1 MKITSTQ
8 TPEAVLVAMDGRL
21 DSSWA
26 PTASAALEEAIRSG
40 RSRIELDLSAVS
52 FISSVGIGVLLKSLS
67 RFRAVGG
74 TLVIVEAS
82 VPVREMLK
90 ISRLEMLLGVA
101 ASTTAGAQLPNAS
114 TAIGPRTGWTGE
126 ISPCI
131 SSTASNSNTSN
142 TPRPQRAQ
150 AVFIREGSIR
160 ATTSA
165 LAVGHL
171 ALASDQSSAAG
182 HFGEGLVAGGTIAV
196 APASAPRP
204 DCLASSDAGSVMCI
218 ARDTLMVDAPASLRG
233 FFEWDGTH
241 PVTLSML
248 AAELVRVANG
258 PVAFLAIGEC
268 AGAFGAWARTSPDG
282 WRTQPPTMTPNELR
296 AALRFAGDPMH
307 RGESMVAVGFAA
319 DAGSLSTLAP
329 DVAATLVNTDGT
341 FLHAHA
347 AVASYRPVP
356 RATVEITA
364 AGQLLAEQ
372 PLRSVL
378 HALRNADGT
387 ETAFLRGSLWAVPIG
402 ASA

>member
-1 MKITSTQ
+1 
-8 TPEAVLVAMDGRL
+8 
-21 DSSWA
+21 
-26 PTASAALEEAIRSG
+26 
-40 RSRIELDLSAVS
+40 VS

-101 ASTTAGAQLPNAS
+101 ASTTAGAQLPNAAM
-114 TAIGPRTGWTGE
+114 AIGPRTGWTGE

-131 SSTASNSNTSN
+131 ANTASTSN

-150 AVFIREGSIR
+150 AMFIREGSIR

-171 ALASDQSSAAG
+171 ALAADQSSAAG

-248 AAELVRVANG
+248 AAELVRVASG

-282 WRTQPPTMTPNELR
+282 WPTQPPSMKPTELR

-307 RGESMVAVGFAA
+307 RGESMVTVGFAA

-372 PLRSVL
+372 PLRTVL
-378 HALRNADGT
+378 HALRNAEGT

>member
-1 MKITSTQ
+1 
-8 TPEAVLVAMDGRL
+8 
-21 DSSWA
+21 
-26 PTASAALEEAIRSG
+26 
-40 RSRIELDLSAVS
+40 
-52 FISSVGIGVLLKSLS
+52 
-67 RFRAVGG
+67 
-74 TLVIVEAS
+74 
-82 VPVREMLK
+82 
-90 ISRLEMLLGVA
+90 
-101 ASTTAGAQLPNAS
+101 
-114 TAIGPRTGWTGE
+114 
-126 ISPCI
+126 
-131 SSTASNSNTSN
+131 
-142 TPRPQRAQ
+142 
-150 AVFIREGSIR
+150 
-160 ATTSA
+160 
-165 LAVGHL
+165 
-171 ALASDQSSAAG
+171 
-182 HFGEGLVAGGTIAV
+182 
-196 APASAPRP
+196 
-204 DCLASSDAGSVMCI
+204 MCI

-241 PVTLSML
+241 PVTLSAL

-282 WRTQPPTMTPNELR
+282 WPTQPPTMTPNELR

-378 HALRNADGT
+378 HALRNAEGT

>member
-1 MKITSTQ
+1 
-8 TPEAVLVAMDGRL
+8 MDGRL

-101 ASTTAGAQLPNAS
+101 ASSTAGAQLPNAS

-131 SSTASNSNTSN
+131 ASTASTANTAN

-150 AVFIREGSIR
+150 VTFIREGSIR

-204 DCLASSDAGSVMCI
+204 DCLASSDAGS
-218 ARDTLMVDAPASLRG
+218 LMVDAPASLRG

-282 WRTQPPTMTPNELR
+282 WPTQPPSMNPNELR

-329 DVAATLVNTDGT
+329 DVVATLVNTDGT

-372 PLRSVL
+372 PLRTVL
-378 HALRNADGT
+378 HALRNAEGT